1 MFMTRDEKAKTFE
14 LIDSFDVLYSGIVSS
29 VLKMDN
35 GNIVIDSGTKGIFF
49 EYDSGHELIR
59 KFKINL
65 NKYMVY
71 RVLKY
76 DFNNFLFQI

>member
-1 MFMTRDEKAKTFE
+1 
-14 LIDSFDVLYSGIVSS
+14 
-29 VLKMDN
+29 MDN

-49 EYDSGHELIR
+49 EYDSDHELIR

-76 DFNNFLFQI
+76 DYFVIILFG

>member
-1 MFMTRDEKAKTFE
+1 
-14 LIDSFDVLYSGIVSS
+14 
-29 VLKMDN
+29 MDN

>member
-14 LIDSFDVLYSGIVSS
+14 LVDSFDVLYSGIVSS

-35 GNIVIDSGTKGIFF
+35 GNIVIYSGTKGIFF
-49 EYDSGHELIR
+49 EYDSDHELIR